1 MKNAIRHIAA
11 PTVLALAFMTSS
23 VFAQTATP
31 SAPASPAPAASS
43 GHKHGHGHGR
53 KHGRDHASFI
63 EKRINDLHSALNITA
78 AQSSQWDAFAQTMRD
93 SAKKTDD
100 AYRDRAQKLPSLNA
114 DDAMKSYAAIT
125 QLRADNTQKLTTA
138 FSALYATLSADQK
151 NTADVMFR
159 YQRAKRHAGM
169 RGQRAGKQ
177 HAHRHHDG
185 QHADSR
191 HDGAPKSSMTPLR
204 PLTAPAAK

>member
-23 VFAQTATP
+23 VFAQTAAP
-31 SAPASPAPAASS
+31 SAPASAAPAASS
-43 GHKHGHGHGR
+43 GHKHAHRHGHKQGHQR
-53 KHGRDHASFI
+53 ANFV
-63 EKRINDLHSALNITA
+63 EQRINDLHSALNITA

-100 AYRDRAQKLPSLNA
+100 AYRDRAQKLPSQNA

-151 NTADVMFR
+151 KTADVMFR
-159 YQRAKRHAGM
+159 YERAKRHAGK
-169 RGQRAGKQ
+169 QRQ
-177 HAHRHHDG
+177 HAHKHQRADGHHR
-185 QHADSR
+185 ADNSQ
-191 HDGAPKSSMTPLR
+191 GSGPKSSMTPLR